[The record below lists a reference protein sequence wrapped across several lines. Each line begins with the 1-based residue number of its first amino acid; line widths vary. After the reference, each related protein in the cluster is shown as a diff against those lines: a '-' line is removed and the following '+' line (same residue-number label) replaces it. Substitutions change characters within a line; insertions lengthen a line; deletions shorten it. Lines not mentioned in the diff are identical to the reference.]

1 MADNGDAVGSHEP
14 SFESVQDTGS
24 GQDDMQ
30 LLVQGLDAVS
40 LPMHLIDKDYRITFI
55 NQAAADLLGMKK
67 EQAIGRKC
75 HELYKTANCNT
86 HECPCRVAME
96 KNTTYRCDNT
106 CGDLIIDCTGAPLK
120 DEYGMIIG
128 AIEYFPDV
136 TGQKNAV
143 KDILRVAGEAEK
155 GNLSARTDLALH
167 EGDFLE
173 MAKGINT
180 ILDAVIGPLNVA
192 ADYVDRFSN
201 GDVPEKITDE
211 YHGDFNVIKNNL
223 NQCID
228 GLQGLVEANRSL
240 QRMAVNDHTL
250 RMTGKYRGVF
260 AEVATAVNAVQDRVN
275 HVAGSIDKISH
286 GDLSE
291 LEEYRQVK
299 RRSEQDRIVPGF
311 IRTLEALQGLT
322 SDANML
328 AKAGVEGR
336 LQTRADASKH
346 EGEYRTI
353 VAGVNDTLDAV
364 IGPLNVAADYV
375 DRISNGNIPPKITD
389 SYNGDFNAIKNNL
402 NACIDAVNLLVA
414 DANMLAKAGVE
425 GRLNTR
431 ADASKHKGDFA
442 KIVEGVND
450 TLDAV
455 IGPLNIAADFI
466 GDVAMGKDIEKITG
480 EYHGDYARIKDSIN
494 KCHEV
499 LYGLLGEVATLTQ
512 AAVNGKLEIRGNVE
526 KFDGAWTQLVGGVN
540 DTLDAVVG
548 PINEAMRVS
557 EAYADGNF
565 AARVDEKLHVAGD
578 FIAFKEA
585 LNNIGIQVSKTV
597 LEINRAIEQVEEGT
611 NEASKGSDEIAKA
624 AEQVAITSQR
634 CADLSKQLLG
644 QIETIDR
651 QVADLSASN
660 EEIASTSQDV
670 LDRARNAAQRGQEA
684 QKLGQDAKNKMSLV
698 ERIAEQSVAEI
709 EQLNGQMREINNI
722 VKLITDIANQVNL
735 LALNA
740 AIEAA
745 RAGEHGRGFAVV
757 AGEVRNLAGEAKSA
771 TGHIEKAIG
780 GIQVSSE
787 KTAAAIKSAHDEI
800 GSGVASVN
808 NAIESLDGI
817 ITEAEVVAHGIG
829 EIAKATEDQANVTNQ
844 VGQGMA
850 EGTKV
855 TKENQAQ
862 VEDLAALAEE
872 ASASTEEIGSAAHEL
887 NAMARSLKQT
897 MGKFRV

>member
-1 MADNGDAVGSHEP
+1 MADNGDTVGSYER
-14 SFESVQDTGS
+14 SFESVQDTES
-24 GQDDMQ
+24 GQDGMQ

-40 LPMHLIDKDYRITFI
+40 LPMHLIDRDYRITFI

-75 HELYKTANCNT
+75 HDLYKTANCNT
-86 HECPCRVAME
+86 RECPCRVAME
-96 KNTTYRCDNT
+96 RDTTYRCDNT
-106 CGDLIIDCTGAPLK
+106 CGDLLIDCTGAPLK
-120 DEYGMIIG
+120 DEDGRIIG

-136 TGQKNAV
+136 TGQKKAV

-155 GNLSARTDLALH
+155 GNLKARTNLALH

-173 MAKGINT
+173 MAKGINA
-180 ILDAVIGPLNVA
+180 I
-192 ADYVDRFSN
+192 
-201 GDVPEKITDE
+201 
-211 YHGDFNVIKNNL
+211 
-223 NQCID
+223 
-228 GLQGLVEANRSL
+228 
-240 QRMAVNDHTL
+240 
-250 RMTGKYRGVF
+250 
-260 AEVATAVNAVQDRVN
+260 
-275 HVAGSIDKISH
+275 
-286 GDLSE
+286 
-291 LEEYRQVK
+291 
-299 RRSEQDRIVPGF
+299 
-311 IRTLEALQGLT
+311 
-322 SDANML
+322 
-328 AKAGVEGR
+328 
-336 LQTRADASKH
+336 
-346 EGEYRTI
+346 
-353 VAGVNDTLDAV
+353 LDAV

-375 DRISNGNIPPKITD
+375 DRISKGDIPPKITKE
-389 SYNGDFNAIKNNL
+389 YNGDFNAIKNNL
-402 NACIDAVNLLVA
+402 NQCIDAVNLLVA

-431 ADASKHKGDFA
+431 ADAAKHKGDFA

-455 IGPLNIAADFI
+455 IGPLNVAADFI
-466 GDVAMGKDIEKITG
+466 GDVAAGKNLERITAD
-480 EYHGDYARIKDSIN
+480 YRGDYARIKDSIN
-494 KCHEV
+494 KCHGV
-499 LYGLLGEVATLTQ
+499 LYGLLGEVAKLTQ
-512 AAVNGKLEIRGNVE
+512 AAVNGELDTRGDLS
-526 KFDGAWTQLVGGVN
+526 KFEGAWIQVVGGFN

-557 EAYADGNF
+557 EAYASGNF
-565 AARVDEKLHVAGD
+565 GVRVDEKLKVAGD
-578 FIAFKEA
+578 FVTFKEA

-611 NEASKGSDEIAKA
+611 AEASKGSDEIAKA
-624 AEQVAITSQR
+624 AEQVAVTSQR

-644 QIETIDR
+644 QIEKIDQ

-684 QKLGQDAKNKMSLV
+684 QTLGQDAKNKMGLV
-698 ERIAEQSVAEI
+698 ERIAEQSVIEI

-722 VKLITDIANQVNL
+722 VRLITDIANQVNL

-780 GIQVSSE
+780 GIQASSE
-787 KTAAAIKSAHDEI
+787 KTAAAIKSAHAEI

-808 NAIESLDGI
+808 KAIASLDGI

-829 EIAKATEDQANVTNQ
+829 EIAKATEDQANVTNN

-850 EGTKV
+850 DGTKL

-897 MGKFRV
+897 MSTFRV